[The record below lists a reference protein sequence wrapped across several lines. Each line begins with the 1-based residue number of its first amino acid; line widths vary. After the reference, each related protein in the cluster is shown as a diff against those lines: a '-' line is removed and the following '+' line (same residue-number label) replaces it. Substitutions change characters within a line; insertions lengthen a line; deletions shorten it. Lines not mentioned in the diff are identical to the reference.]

1 MTVLKDL
8 AVETIFAL
16 FLDHFLY
23 YCVFVVIILFLWYF
37 LVFYA
42 PCKRNYIFN
51 LHWNSCSHFYKS
63 CKMTGSV
70 LLSWSGWW
78 ILSHQH
84 TYYMGCWWCHE
95 PNESDSCGLNGGNM
109 LCSMCFLWSAF
120 RFFIFISFF
129 FGSSSLPFWQSC
141 NSFDFQWICFWCI
154 ACRKL
159 FLRGNLPN
167 QTTITYH
174 VLYLGICCWIFLDC
188 SFSSTIS
195 FLYYA
200 SSFFS

>member
-129 FGSSSLPFWQSC
+129 FWLLLPPFWAILQFIWFSV
-141 NSFDFQWICFWCI
+141 D
-154 ACRKL
+154 L
-159 FLRGNLPN
+159 FLMYCMQKTVFAGQPTKPDYNHIPCAVFRYLLLDFLGLFIFFHN
-167 QTTITYH
+167 IIF
-174 VLYLGICCWIFLDC
+174 VLC
-188 SFSSTIS
+188 
-195 FLYYA
+195 
-200 SSFFS
+200 